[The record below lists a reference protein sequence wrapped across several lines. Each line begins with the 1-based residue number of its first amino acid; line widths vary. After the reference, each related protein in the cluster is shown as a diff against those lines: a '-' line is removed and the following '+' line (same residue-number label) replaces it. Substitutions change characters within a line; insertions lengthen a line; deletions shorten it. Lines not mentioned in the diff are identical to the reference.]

1 MIVEIYILNIKHSKN
16 GFATWK
22 VGWVYHQKEFR
33 LFCRGSKIRDPNVG
47 NIQAPHRNFGQQTTA
62 HWRTCCFIQN
72 KKLFK
77 TGNILRL
84 KRSDGAK
91 KTGNIVDICKCV
103 TFSKKSLIYWFY
115 WDHLG
120 WKMVTPVTLHVL
132 ITNHS
137 SQLSSKLQ
145 PIALKSSGS
154 TWSTQ
159 KSLFSTS
166 T

>member
-1 MIVEIYILNIKHSKN
+1 MDLWHERWDDFIITKRSFDFLSRIKNPRSKRWQN
-16 GFATWK
+16 PSSAQELRTANYRTLK
-22 VGWVYHQKEFR
+22 NL
-33 LFCRGSKIRDPNVG
+33 LFHTKHNSFHHAN
-47 NIQAPHRNFGQQTTA
+47 NN
-62 HWRTCCFIQN
+62 
-72 KKLFK
+72 LFK

-91 KTGNIVDICKCV
+91 KTGNIVDIRKRV

-137 SQLSSKLQ
+137 SHLSSKLQ